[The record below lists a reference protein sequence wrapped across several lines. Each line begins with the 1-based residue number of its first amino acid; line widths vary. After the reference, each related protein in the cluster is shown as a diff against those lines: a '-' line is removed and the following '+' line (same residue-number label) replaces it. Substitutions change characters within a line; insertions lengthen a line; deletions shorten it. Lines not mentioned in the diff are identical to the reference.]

1 MTRIIGG
8 SARGRR
14 LSVPSTGTRPTS
26 DRIREALFSSLDSWL
41 LSQERSWLDIW
52 FADLYA
58 GSGAIGLEAAS
69 RGAANVVLVEQ
80 QSGALKTIGENI
92 ERTRLSV
99 VTERSNVSQWKPR
112 HAFDVIFMDPPY
124 SSSDQEVAETVLR
137 LSFLPEANSALFVI
151 ERGLR
156 SGDPFDRVDPGYFHK
171 KWDRIYG
178 DTRLWYGH
186 LVGGIE

>member
-41 LSQERSWLDIW
+41 LSQEKSWLDIW
-52 FADLYA
+52 FADLYS

-92 ERTRLSV
+92 QRTRLSV
-99 VTERSNVSQWKPR
+99 VLERSNVSQWRPR

-124 SSSDQEVAETVLR
+124 SSTDQEVAESVLR
-137 LSFLPEANSALFVI
+137 ISSLPEATSALFVI

-156 SGDPFDRVDPGYFHK
+156 SGDPFDRVDPKLFHK
-171 KWDRIYG
+171 KWDRTYG

>member
-8 SARGRR
+8 SARGHR

-41 LSQERSWLDIW
+41 LSQELSWRDIW

-80 QSGALKTIGENI
+80 QSAALKTIQENTH
-92 ERTRLSV
+92 RTRLSV
-99 VTERSNVSQWKPR
+99 VTERSSVSQWNPR

-124 SSSDQEVAETVLR
+124 STTDQEVSASVLR
-137 LSFLPEANSALFVI
+137 LAELPEAASALFVI

-156 SGDPFDRVDPGYFHK
+156 SGDPFAGLDPSYFHK
-171 KWDRIYG
+171 KWDRAYG

-186 LVGGIE
+186 LVGGTE